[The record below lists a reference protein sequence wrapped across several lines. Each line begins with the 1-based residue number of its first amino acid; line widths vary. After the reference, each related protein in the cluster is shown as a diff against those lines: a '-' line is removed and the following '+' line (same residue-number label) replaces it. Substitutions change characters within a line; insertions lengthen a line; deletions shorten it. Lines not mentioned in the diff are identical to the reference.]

1 MVITAALLCFESDL
15 LWKLQEQNLFL
26 NTGLFFKEQMV
37 VPGGLLS
44 WLGTFL
50 TQLFYYPWIGTTALC
65 WLWLLMMWMVK
76 RTFRLTAEWSA
87 LALVPVGLLLL
98 TIVDMGYW
106 VYILKLQGHVF
117 VGTLGVMAVVALL
130 WAYRCLPDRRGLR
143 SMMIVATA
151 AVGYP
156 LLGIYGLAAALL
168 MGVWSWRIAQGPT
181 WKKVVQSVLALASAA
196 IVPLACYR
204 LVYYQTNLA
213 NIYFAKLPLYFVT
226 EEHHAY
232 YIPYYLLA
240 LFFLGMTLMPF
251 GKKEST
257 KQQGNKSTGQQVKKS
272 KRQKGQVP
280 PIRLVTPLLLVVLV
294 AGVATFWYKD
304 ENFHHELR
312 MQHYMEQN
320 NWEGMVKEAGRQK
333 DEPTRAI
340 VMMRNLALSRL
351 GRQGDEMF
359 RYANGSKAYA
369 SPFGMRLMMA
379 VGPQMYYQYGLL
391 NYCSRLSTELGVEFG
406 WRVADLK
413 LLAKCALLRDELPQ
427 ARKYLDLL
435 RHTTFHKGWA
445 EGASHLPELADIRRM
460 MHYENYLGG
469 DQGNTE
475 AFLMKRLAESTDTSD
490 PFFQE
495 QTLLAS
501 LWTKSI
507 NQFWYHFTDYVRLHP
522 KARIPRYYQEAAY
535 LYGQIEGREDIDRWP
550 IDESVKQTFARFAKA
565 AEPFDN
571 GDVNLARK
579 ALQAYRHTYFYD
591 YYLMRQLVEY

>member
-1 MVITAALLCFESDL
+1 VVITAALLCFESDL

-65 WLWLLMMWMVK
+65 WLWLVMMWMVK
-76 RTFRLTAEWSA
+76 RTFRLTAEWPA

-143 SMMIVATA
+143 SVMIVATA

-168 MGVWSWRIAQGPT
+168 MGVWSWRLEQGT
-181 WKKVVQSVLALASAA
+181 AWKKVAHSVLALVSTA
-196 IVPLACYR
+196 IVPLVCYR
-204 LVYYQTNLA
+204 LLYHETNLA
-213 NIYFAKLPLYFVT
+213 NIYFAKLPLYYVT

-240 LFFLGMTLMPF
+240 LFFLAMTIMPY
-251 GKKEST
+251 GKRGPT
-257 KQQGNKSTGQQVKKS
+257 RQQAKANRPQPVGHSF
-272 KRQKGQVP
+272 P
-280 PIRLVTPLLLVVLV
+280 FRLFTPLLLTVVV

-312 MQHYMEQN
+312 MQHCIEKGD
-320 NWEGMVKEAGRQK
+320 WAGVVKEAARQK

-391 NYCSRLSTELGVEFG
+391 NYSSRLCTELGVEFG
-406 WRVADLK
+406 WRVTNLK
-413 LLAKCALLRDELPQ
+413 LLAKCALLRDEQTQ
-427 ARKYLDLL
+427 ARKYLNLL
-435 RHTTFHKGWA
+435 RHTTFYKGWS
-445 EGASHLPELADIRRM
+445 EDIGRQPELADIRRM

-535 LYGQIEGREDIDRWP
+535 LYGQIEGRDDIDRWP
-550 IDESVKQTFARFAKA
+550 IDESVKQSFARFMKA
-565 AEPFDN
+565 AERFDN
-571 GDVNLARK
+571 ADVNLARK
-579 ALQAYRHTYFYD
+579 ALQAYRQTYFYD

>member
-117 VGTLGVMAVVALL
+117 VGTLGVMAVVGLL

-143 SMMIVATA
+143 SVMIVATA
-151 AVGYP
+151 ALGYP

-251 GKKEST
+251 RKKEST
-257 KQQGNKSTGQQVKKS
+257 RQQDNKSTGQHVKKS
-272 KRQKGQVP
+272 TRQKGQVP
-280 PIRLVTPLLLVVLV
+280 PIRLVTPLLLVVLA

-413 LLAKCALLRDELPQ
+413 LLAKCALLRAELPQ

-445 EGASHLPELADIRRM
+445 EDAGHLPELEDIRRM